1 MRTNALSTLSFW
13 NTPRI
18 GVARMLTDM
27 AQANQEIVTGRY
39 ADVGLTLGS
48 RTGLAVGLRQKI
60 AELAALRDSNDA
72 ASLRL
77 GTSQAVLKQIQDGA
91 DATLKALTGVPEDKR
106 AGVLKDMAA
115 NGLGTLTA
123 LLNTSAGGQFVFGGA
138 RTAAAPMTPYATSP
152 ASPAKTAVDAAFRA
166 AFGMSQD
173 NPGAS
178 AISAAD
184 MAGFLDGPAFKGLFD
199 EAAWG
204 TTWSAAGTA
213 PLVNQISLSETA
225 ETSASA
231 NAPAMRKLAMAYVMA
246 SDLGSTNLSAAAQ
259 TVLTTRVAGLL
270 GEASKGLITLQ
281 ADLGRSQAAITSA
294 NTRLESQ
301 TALLDSQ
308 IGDLEGVDRAEAKT
322 RVDRLSTQVQISYA
336 LTAQL
341 RQLSLVN
348 YL

>member
-18 GVARMLTDM
+18 GVARMQSDM

-39 ADVGLTLGS
+39 ADVGLALGS
-48 RTGLAVGLRQKI
+48 RTGLAVGLRQKS
-60 AELAALRDSNDA
+60 AELAALRDSNNA

-91 DATLKALTGVPEDKR
+91 DATLTALTGVPEDKR

-115 NGLGTLTA
+115 NRLGTLTA
-123 LLNTSAGGQFVFGGA
+123 LLNTSAGGQYVFGGT
-138 RTAAAPMTPYATSP
+138 RTAAAPMSTYATSP

-166 AFGMSQD
+166 AFGLSQD
-173 NPGAS
+173 SAGVS
-178 AISAAD
+178 AITEGD
-184 MAGFLDGPAFKGLFD
+184 MAAFLDGPAFQGLFA
-199 EAAWG
+199 EASWG

-213 PLVNQISLSETA
+213 PLTNQISLSETV

-231 NAPAMRKLAMAYVMA
+231 NAPALRKLAMAYVMA
-246 SDLGSTNLSAAAQ
+246 SELGSANLSAAAQ
-259 TVLTTRVAGLL
+259 GVLTTRVAGLL

-281 ADLGRSQAAITSA
+281 ADLGRSQAAIAAA
-294 NTRLESQ
+294 NTRLGSQ
-301 TALLDSQ
+301 TSLLDAQ
-308 IGDLEGVDRAEAKT
+308 IMDMEGVDRAEAKT

>member
-18 GVARMLTDM
+18 GVARMQSDM

-39 ADVGLTLGS
+39 ADVGLALGS
-48 RTGLAVGLRQKI
+48 RTGLAVGLRQKS
-60 AELAALRDSNDA
+60 AELAALRDSNNA

-91 DATLKALTGVPEDKR
+91 DATLTALTGVPEDKR

-115 NGLGTLTA
+115 NRLGTLTA
-123 LLNTSAGGQFVFGGA
+123 LLNTSAGGQYVFGGT
-138 RTAAAPMTPYATSP
+138 RTAAAPMSTYATSP

-166 AFGMSQD
+166 AFGLSQD
-173 NPGAS
+173 SAGVS
-178 AISAAD
+178 AITEGD
-184 MAGFLDGPAFKGLFD
+184 MAAFLDGPAFQGLFA
-199 EAAWG
+199 EASWG

-213 PLVNQISLSETA
+213 PLTNQISLSETV

-231 NAPAMRKLAMAYVMA
+231 NAPALRKLAMAYVMA
-246 SDLGSTNLSAAAQ
+246 SELGSANLSAAAQ
-259 TVLTTRVAGLL
+259 GVLTTRVAGLL

-281 ADLGRSQAAITSA
+281 ADLGRSQAAIAAA

-301 TALLDSQ
+301 ASLLDAQ
-308 IGDLEGVDRAEAKT
+308 IMDMEGVDRAEAKT

-336 LTAQL
+336 MTAQL

>member
-18 GVARMLTDM
+18 GVARMQADM

-39 ADVGLTLGS
+39 ADVGLALGS
-48 RTGLAVGLRQKI
+48 RTGLAVGLRQKT
-60 AELAALRDSNDA
+60 AELGALRDSNNA

-77 GTSQAVLKQIQDGA
+77 GTSQAVLKQIQAGA
-91 DATLKALTGVPEDKR
+91 DDTLKALTGVPEDKR
-106 AGVLKDMAA
+106 AGVLRDMAA
-115 NGLGTLTA
+115 NGLSSLTA
-123 LLNTSAGGQFVFGGA
+123 LLNTSAGGQFVFGGD
-138 RTAAAPMTPYATSP
+138 RTAQAPMAPYATSP
-152 ASPAKTAVDAAFRA
+152 ASPAKSAVDAAFRA

-173 NPGAS
+173 SPGVS
-178 AISAAD
+178 AISETD
-184 MAGFLDGPAFKGLFD
+184 MAAFLDGPAFQGLFD
-199 EAAWG
+199 EASWG

-213 PLVNQISLSETA
+213 PLTNQISLSETV

-231 NAPAMRKLAMAYVMA
+231 NAPALRKLAMAYVMA
-246 SDLGSTNLSAAAQ
+246 SDLGSDTLSAAAQ
-259 TVLTTRVAGLL
+259 SVLTTRVAGLL

-281 ADLGRSQAAITSA
+281 ADLGRSQAAITAA

-301 TALLDSQ
+301 TSLLASQ
-308 IGDLEGVDRAEAKT
+308 IADMEGVDQAEAKT